1 MSGTLFV
8 ASVALGLLSIVALVT
23 TLVRLVLTRLR
34 TSPIPSTA
42 PPGVTWSSP
51 IVLIPLGL
59 MGVVVAVLVAI
70 VAFWVGCAS
79 GPDLC

>member
-1 MSGTLFV
+1 MSGRLFV

-34 TSPIPSTA
+34 TSPIPSTE
-42 PPGVTWSSP
+42 PPRVTWSSP

-70 VAFWVGCAS
+70 VAFWVGCTS